1 MEGFPCC
8 CTLGAIL
15 HIVHNC
21 LLPLL
26 YTAQMHAT
34 QQSLHNFTVNT
45 ALYWTPLHCMLH
57 SACTDCSVEEAA
69 HKEAFSLLSPLTL
82 PLLPAS
88 LLHQTSLAFH
98 CTAFQC
104 ITDHFTEFQ
113 STELHFMSI
122 NCIVD
127 FLGIEYTAAAAKHH
141 MHFKAQYTQYGAR
154 RWVLL
159 FTSS

>member
-1 MEGFPCC
+1 
-8 CTLGAIL
+8 
-15 HIVHNC
+15 
-21 LLPLL
+21 
-26 YTAQMHAT
+26 
-34 QQSLHNFTVNT
+34 
-45 ALYWTPLHCMLH
+45 MLH

-88 LLHQTSLAFH
+88 LLYQTSLAFH

-113 STELHFMSI
+113 STELHFMSM

-127 FLGIEYTAAAAKHH
+127 FLGIVYMAAAAKPH
-141 MHFKAQYTQYGAR
+141 MHFKAQYTLWSQTLGFTFHVLTNFPSFVTLITR
-154 RWVLL
+154 DLVPVKVLILL
-159 FTSS
+159 FAYNRQHFPRQSVDIVVCI